1 MNINYKHNI
10 QIKKLKDLTTK
21 APKSKYS
28 ANSITLMEQ
37 GNIKCFTSGSK
48 FYFVNKELVNGEYLF
63 INDGGIADIKYHNGS
78 ACYTDHVFALKINSN
93 LCNGIYLYN
102 YLLTKLET
110 INNTMFVG
118 CGLKNIVKEDFLNL
132 DIPLPEKRTQD
143 FIANIFLNI
152 DEKLEKEGNNITKL
166 KETKL
171 SFLELLFPQNID
183 IPQLRFRNFTN
194 DWEQRKL
201 EDYLD
206 VSNKKNIKGLYSKQN
221 VLSVSGEYGIV
232 NQIEFLG
239 RSFAGKSV
247 LNYSIVNKGDIVY
260 TKSPLNTNPYGIVKT
275 NKNDIGIVST
285 LYAIYTPKEN
295 TNPNF
300 VQDYFDLHYRLNA
313 YLHPL
318 VHKGAK
324 NDMKISSQNA
334 LKGIVTFPS
343 YEEQTAIS
351 NLFEKLNN
359 LITLHQRK
367 LDKLKEVKSAL
378 LDKLLI

>member
-1 MNINYKHNI
+1 MNINYKHDI

-201 EDYLD
+201 SDIFEERHIVSTISDKYPQLSFTIAEGVIKPED
-206 VSNKKNIKGLYSKQN
+206 
-221 VLSVSGEYGIV
+221 
-232 NQIEFLG
+232 
-239 RSFAGKSV
+239 R
-247 LNYSIVNKGDIVY
+247 
-260 TKSPLNTNPYGIVKT
+260 KT
-275 NKNDIGIVST
+275 NKRDFLIIDKANKKYLITEYDDIIYNPANVIFGAIHRNALGKGCVSPIYKIFYTDFDSKFIECIVRNESF
-285 LYAIYTPKEN
+285 IN
-295 TNPNF
+295 
-300 VQDYFDLHYRLNA
+300 
-313 YLHPL
+313 
-318 VHKGAK
+318 
-324 NDMKISSQNA
+324 KISQNLEGTVTK
-334 LKGIVTFPS
+334 LKTLKPEAFLNMSS
-343 YEEQTAIS
+343 YITTSMEEQTKIG
-351 NLFEKLNN
+351 NLFKMLDN

-378 LDKLLI
+378 LDKLLV